1 MHGEL
6 RTRRRARTAGAA
18 ERHENR
24 RRLTGRIHAQAAH
37 GCGLAYRGVEVCD
50 VHLSQLRGGPAARR
64 DAHRF
69 TAVACPRRSRSHLVA
84 IVTGDVGDTREPCSS
99 QLRLPLLVKTSAWY
113 TEPAAPSVA
122 RRLASPVM
130 LINLYSDTQTRPVE
144 AMRAVMAAA
153 EVGDEQCGEDP
164 TVIALCERVAALL
177 GKPAAVFLPSGTMC
191 NAIGFRLHIRPGGDA
206 VHLHPSSHPIVA
218 EGGGPS
224 ALSGAVLAPV
234 SGKGGMFTADTL
246 EAALFPTGDRYQPR
260 SRLVSVEQT
269 TNLAGGRVWPL
280 QQVRAV
286 LEVAA
291 RHRLRTHLDGARLMN
306 AVVASGVPAA
316 EWASGF
322 DTAWIDFT
330 KGLGAPVGA
339 VLAGS
344 AELVEE
350 AWRYKQ
356 MMGGALRQAGIVAA
370 GCRWALEHHVHR
382 LAEDHA
388 NAQILAAGLAG
399 LPGVTLDQ
407 DTVETNIVVFGLA
420 DAEKFCARLEAEH
433 NVRMGALGPDLI
445 RAVTHH
451 DVTTAGV
458 RHAVQAVAAVLRAAR

>member
-1 MHGEL
+1 
-6 RTRRRARTAGAA
+6 
-18 ERHENR
+18 
-24 RRLTGRIHAQAAH
+24 
-37 GCGLAYRGVEVCD
+37 
-50 VHLSQLRGGPAARR
+50 
-64 DAHRF
+64 
-69 TAVACPRRSRSHLVA
+69 
-84 IVTGDVGDTREPCSS
+84 
-99 QLRLPLLVKTSAWY
+99 
-113 TEPAAPSVA
+113 
-122 RRLASPVM
+122 M

-144 AMRAVMAAA
+144 AMRAAMAAA
-153 EVGDEQCGEDP
+153 EVGDEQLGEDP
-164 TVIALCERVAALL
+164 TVATLCERVAELL

-206 VHLHPSSHPIVA
+206 VHLHPTSHPIVA

-234 SGKGGMFTADTL
+234 PGAGGMFTADALATV
-246 EAALFPTGDRYQPR
+246 LFPAGHRYQPR
-260 SRLVSVEQT
+260 SRLVSIEQT

-280 QQVRAV
+280 SQVRAV
-286 LEVAA
+286 LAVAA
-291 RHRLRTHLDGARLMN
+291 QHRLRTHLDGARLMN

-316 EWASGF
+316 EWACGF

-344 AELVEE
+344 AELIEE

-370 GCRWALEHHVHR
+370 GCRWALEHHVDR

-388 NAQILAAGLAG
+388 HARLLAERLAE
-399 LPGVTLDQ
+399 LPGVTLDPA
-407 DTVETNIVVFGLA
+407 TVETNIVVFGLA
-420 DAEKFCARLEAEH
+420 DAPGFCARLEAEH
-433 NVRMGALGPDLI
+433 GVRMYALGPDRV

-451 DVTTAGV
+451 DVDTADIHRAMGAAAAALTTA
-458 RHAVQAVAAVLRAAR
+458 R

>member
-1 MHGEL
+1 
-6 RTRRRARTAGAA
+6 
-18 ERHENR
+18 
-24 RRLTGRIHAQAAH
+24 
-37 GCGLAYRGVEVCD
+37 
-50 VHLSQLRGGPAARR
+50 
-64 DAHRF
+64 
-69 TAVACPRRSRSHLVA
+69 
-84 IVTGDVGDTREPCSS
+84 VT
-99 QLRLPLLVKTSAWY
+99 
-113 TEPAAPSVA
+113 
-122 RRLASPVM
+122 
-130 LINLYSDTQTRPVE
+130 LISLYSDTQTRPVK

-153 EVGDEQCGEDP
+153 EVGDEQRGEDP
-164 TVIALCERVAALL
+164 TVNALCERVAGLL

-191 NAIGFRLHIRPGGDA
+191 NAIGFRLHVRPGGDA

-234 SGKGGMFTADTL
+234 PGEAGMFTAAAL
-246 EAALFPTGDRYQPR
+246 EAALFPSGNRYQPR

-269 TNLAGGRVWPL
+269 TNLSGGRVWPL
-280 QQVRAV
+280 DQLRAV

-291 RHRLRTHLDGARLMN
+291 RHGLRTHLDGARLMN
-306 AVVASGVPAA
+306 AVVASGIPAA
-316 EWASGF
+316 EWACGF

-344 AELVEE
+344 AELIEE

-370 GCRWALEHHVHR
+370 GCLWALDHHVDR

-388 NAQILAAGLAG
+388 NARILAAGLAA
-399 LPGVTLDQ
+399 LPGITLDP
-407 DTVETNIVVFGLA
+407 DTAETNIVVFGVA
-420 DAEKFCARLEAEH
+420 HAARFCERLEAEH
-433 NVRMGALGPDLI
+433 GVRMGVLGPDLV

-451 DVTTAGV
+451 DVDSAGV
-458 RHAVQAVAAVLRAAR
+458 RQAVAAVAAALRGGRHD